1 MTSLIKLVKY
11 FYDLCPP
18 RATNTF
24 VDLIII
30 SLRFSKLRIYNKI
43 LKI

>member
-1 MTSLIKLVKY
+1 MTSLINLVKY

-24 VDLIII
+24 VDLTI

>member
-24 VDLIII
+24 VDLII
-30 SLRFSKLRIYNKI
+30 SLRFFKLRIYNKI